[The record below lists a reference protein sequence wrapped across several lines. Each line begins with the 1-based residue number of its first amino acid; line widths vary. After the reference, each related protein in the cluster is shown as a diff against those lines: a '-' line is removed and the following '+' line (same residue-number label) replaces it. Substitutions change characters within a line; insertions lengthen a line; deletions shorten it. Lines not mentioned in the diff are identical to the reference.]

1 MNSALGRIKLTGLF
15 TESGVSVSNPT
26 GIELIN
32 GQVPRAIKR
41 KTGAFTCSPIDRTL
55 ICDTTAG
62 GAFTGTLPAA
72 DFCAAEY
79 VFKNVGSSNLT
90 VATTSSQL
98 IYTTSGT
105 GATTATVTT
114 GQTLRVQ
121 AMYNGTAWGW
131 YAV

>member
-1 MNSALGRIKLTGLF
+1 MNAALGRVRLTGLF
-15 TESGVSVSNPT
+15 TESGVSVSAPT
-26 GIELIN
+26 GIELVN
-32 GQVPRAIKR
+32 GQAPRAIKR
-41 KTGAFTCSPIDRTL
+41 KTTTFTCSPIDRVL
-55 ICDTTAG
+55 VCDTTVG

-72 DFCAAEY
+72 DFCPVEY

-121 AMYNGTAWGW
+121 ALYNGSAWGW

>member
-1 MNSALGRIKLTGLF
+1 MNAALGRIRLTGLF
-15 TESGVSVSNPT
+15 TEAGVSVSAPT
-26 GIELIN
+26 GIEVVD

-41 KTGAFTCSPIDRTL
+41 KAGAFTCNVLDRTL

-72 DFCAAEY
+72 DFCPTEY
-79 VFKNVGSSNLT
+79 VFKNVGGSNLT
-90 VATTSSQL
+90 VATTGGQL

-105 GATTATVTT
+105 GATTATVAT
-114 GQTLRVQ
+114 GATLRAQ
-121 AMYNGTAWGW
+121 ALYNGTAWGW